1 MPYCCVITCKNHSG
15 KTNVANSGISYH
27 RFPADPDIK
36 EKWIQVTGRAD
47 TDWLPQKTSTICS
60 RHFDEDVIYTLGKSR
75 RVPDDAVP
83 TLNLPTTGSES
94 GEDKMQQ
101 EEELASDDEPIEKYK
116 VSKKKLQASLDRAN
130 KLIKKQTLLIK
141 RLREQNRRDSKK
153 ITLQNRVLNDLMEIY
168 QLRNED
174 IAVLRTEILKSEEP
188 DSL

>member
-1 MPYCCVITCKNHSG
+1 
-15 KTNVANSGISYH
+15 
-27 RFPADPDIK
+27 
-36 EKWIQVTGRAD
+36 
-47 TDWLPQKTSTICS
+47 
-60 RHFDEDVIYTLGKSR
+60 GKSR